1 MIPFLRRLSAVT
13 LPPSALVIR
22 RGVIALGGGA
32 CVAVCALILGQA
44 AQPHLHPLVAVA
56 DTRPTIIDGPPTNV
70 QAAPPP
76 VAPRLR
82 RPRADP
88 SVDDEEDD
96 YEDASV
102 AAPDQAEP
110 PQATQAPWQD
120 QSQGAWRG
128 QAQAEAQAQAPAPA
142 PRSAAQTQAAW
153 PYRCAG
159 FSSPADRMVCA
170 FPRLNA
176 AEVAL
181 QRVYGMALYR
191 TDDPDA
197 LRDQQ
202 RRWRAV
208 RDQVAEEEGPQ
219 GLAEF
224 YAERIQELDGGA
236 YY

>member
-1 MIPFLRRLSAVT
+1 MISFLRRLSAV
-13 LPPSALVIR
+13 PSALLVR

-44 AQPHLHPLVAVA
+44 AQPHLHPPVAVA

-70 QAAPPP
+70 EAAPPP
-76 VAPRLR
+76 VTPAPRLH
-82 RPRADP
+82 RPRSDP
-88 SVDDEEDD
+88 SLDEDADD
-96 YEDASV
+96 YEDASA

-110 PQATQAPWQD
+110 PPAPQAQWQGSWQGQD
-120 QSQGAWRG
+120 QR
-128 QAQAEAQAQAPAPA
+128 QAEPPRSEAQAPQA
-142 PRSAAQTQAAW
+142 QGAW

-159 FSSPADRMVCA
+159 YASAADRMICA

-176 AEVAL
+176 DEVAL

-191 TDDPDA
+191 TDNPEA
-197 LRDQQ
+197 LREEQ

-224 YAERIQELDGGA
+224 YAERILELDGGG